1 MTAIDITERTRLRRG
16 PKRACYDRKAI
27 YNILDEAFVCHLGAS
42 MHGGTAVQ
50 PTFHWR
56 IGDELYVHGSSK
68 NGLFQSIL
76 AGETACV
83 TVTLLDGLVF
93 ARSAFHHSANFR
105 SVMLYGKGRR
115 VEDPVEKR
123 SALDRMLEKFSP
135 GRSREARPPNETE
148 MKATAVIA
156 FAIEEVCAKVRTG
169 GPVDDEADLS
179 LPVWAGVKPV
189 ITTIGELIPD

>member
-1 MTAIDITERTRLRRG
+1 MATIEVTDRTRLRRG
-16 PKRACYDRKAI
+16 PKRANYDRETI
-27 YNILDEAFVCHLGAS
+27 HRILDEALVCHIGAS

-56 IGDELYVHGSSK
+56 IGDELYVHGSSR

-76 AGETACV
+76 AGETACI

-105 SVMLYGKGRR
+105 SVVLYAKGRL
-115 VEDPVEKR
+115 VEEPDEKR
-123 SALDRMLEKFSP
+123 RALDSMLEKFSP
-135 GRSREARPPNETE
+135 GRSAEARPPNETE

-156 FAIEEVCAKVRTG
+156 FPIEEVSAKIRTG
-169 GPVDDEADLS
+169 GPVDDEADLTW
-179 LPVWAGVKPV
+179 PAWAGVRPV
-189 ITTIGELIPD
+189 ITRIGELIPD

>member
-1 MTAIDITERTRLRRG
+1 MSTIEVTDRTRLRRG
-16 PKRACYDRKAI
+16 PKRASYDRETI
-27 YNILDEAFVCHLGAS
+27 YRILDEALVCHIGAS
-42 MHGGTAVQ
+42 MHGGPAVQ
-50 PTFHWR
+50 PNFHWR
-56 IGDELYVHGSSK
+56 IGDELYVHGSSR

-76 AGETACV
+76 AGESACI

-123 SALDRMLEKFSP
+123 QALDSMLEKFSP
-135 GRSREARPPNETE
+135 GRSAEARPPNETE

-156 FAIEEVCAKVRTG
+156 FPIEEVSAKIRSG
-169 GPVDDEADLS
+169 GPVDDAEDLDWPAWS
-179 LPVWAGVKPV
+179 GVRPL
-189 ITTIGELIPD
+189 ITTLGDLIPD

>member
-1 MTAIDITERTRLRRG
+1 MSTLNVTERTRLRRG
-16 PKRACYDRKAI
+16 PKRACYDRDSI
-27 YNILDEAFVCHLGAS
+27 YQVLDEAFVCHLGAS
-42 MHGGTAVQ
+42 MQGGTAVQ

-56 IGDELYVHGSSK
+56 IGDELFVHGSSR

-76 AGETACV
+76 AGETACI

-105 SVMLYGKGRR
+105 SVMLYAKARR
-115 VEDPVEKR
+115 VEDPAEKR
-123 SALDRMLEKFSP
+123 RALDCMLEKFSP
-135 GRSREARPPNETE
+135 GRATEARPPNETE

-156 FAIEEVCAKVRTG
+156 FPIEEVSAKIRTG
-169 GPVDDEADLS
+169 GPVDDEADLAW
-179 LPVWAGVKPV
+179 PAWAGVKPV